1 MSKSLTILLVA
12 VFVAIPLV
20 ALLGFHESCSEQAC
34 HILMTS
40 LFIMTSVSVMF
51 VVFLTTQIINKE
63 LILGTF
69 YNEEIFLPPR
79 F

>member
-1 MSKSLTILLVA
+1 MSKSLIILLIA
-12 VFVAIPLV
+12 VFVAIPFV

-34 HILMTS
+34 HILMTN
-40 LFIMTSVSVMF
+40 LFIMTSVAVILM
-51 VVFLTTQIINKE
+51 VFLTTQIVNKVFLLE
-63 LILGTF
+63 TL